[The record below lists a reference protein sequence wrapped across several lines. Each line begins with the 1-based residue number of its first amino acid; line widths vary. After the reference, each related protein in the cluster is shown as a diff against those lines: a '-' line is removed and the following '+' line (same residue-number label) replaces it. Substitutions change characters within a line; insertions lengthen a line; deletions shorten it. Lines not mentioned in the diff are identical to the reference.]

1 LQRSIGAVQAF
12 FFSEAAEVEPI
23 RPDWGSEP
31 MAKVSKIRKAV
42 IPEPSF
48 VFFLRA
54 LGVMLLLVVVMTAY
68 FTLRT

>member
-1 LQRSIGAVQAF
+1 
-12 FFSEAAEVEPI
+12 
-23 RPDWGSEP
+23 
-31 MAKVSKIRKAV
+31 MAKASKIRKAV

-54 LGVMLLLVVVMTAY
+54 LGAMLLLVVVMAAY